1 MPPEAAAL
9 GSLRELGCMDN
20 ELRGLPVGPYLAG
33 AQCGWVLGGGCQ
45 EPGTELLAGTA
56 MPGPRKL

>member
-1 MPPEAAAL
+1 
-9 GSLRELGCMDN
+9 MDN